1 MYIRLVVG
9 LFTSGDS
16 CKGKATW
23 GPQGQV
29 SCFLIYKAV
38 SRPGLYCFTLGAV
51 VIRLTKV
58 CRGKQTKVVAT
69 GSGHHFVLSD
79 LNEHCCPIK
88 YLLRHPAGRKNS
100 QKCTKPVCNLLNIVL
115 FLLEQEKFLWRV
127 VIIFKGVTLYTFPVT
142 LFSTPAKQ
150 RSQD

>member
-1 MYIRLVVG
+1 MRLVVG
-9 LFTSGDS
+9 LFTGGDS
-16 CKGKATW
+16 CEGTATW

-29 SCFLIYKAV
+29 SCFQIYKAV
-38 SRPGLYCFTLGAV
+38 SRPCLCCFTLGAV
-51 VIRLTKV
+51 VTRRTKV
-58 CRGKQTKVVAT
+58 CRGKQTKVAAA

-88 YLLRHPAGRKNS
+88 HLLRHPAGRKNS

-115 FLLEQEKFLWRV
+115 FLLEQEKLLWRV
-127 VIIFKGVTLYTFPVT
+127 VIIFKGVMLYTFPVRQ
-142 LFSTPAKQ
+142 FSTPAKQ